1 MPWMLLS
8 KEFLQ
13 NHVASLH
20 HYEADFK
27 VAFNSDTVKWSLT
40 FEKMAITRYC
50 SYHGFNEL
58 LGSVHFMHSFRSCE
72 TAALAQAITP

>member
-50 SYHGFNEL
+50 SYHGFNE
-58 LGSVHFMHSFRSCE
+58 
-72 TAALAQAITP
+72 